1 MQKIALALKASKL
14 PIFQMFLLVRK
25 EWADVTP
32 LKSGDCRVKFW
43 DDSSFIL
50 RKDGSIEFEYVIDH
64 IKYNHI
70 APLFFVAKTAGDAV
84 KKYLNQES
92 FSWMKENDLRVS
104 LLSY

>member
-1 MQKIALALKASKL
+1 MQKIALALQASKL

-50 RKDGSIEFEYVIDH
+50 RKDGSIEFEYVIEH

-70 APLFFVAKTAGDAV
+70 TPLFFVAKTARDAV
-84 KKYLNQES
+84 KKHLNQEE